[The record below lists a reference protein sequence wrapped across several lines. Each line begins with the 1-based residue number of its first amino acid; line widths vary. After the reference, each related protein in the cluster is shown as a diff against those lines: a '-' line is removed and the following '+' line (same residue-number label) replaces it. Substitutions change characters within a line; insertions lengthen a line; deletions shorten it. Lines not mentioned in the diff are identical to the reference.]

1 MVPRQLPGAL
11 TQAGRALVSTAA
23 ERTGRAVGA
32 GLTWRDVLHTY
43 IVGGHLVVGGP
54 LEIADYIESWL
65 AAGASDGFNVQS
77 AFLVQQLRA
86 FVDRVVPELRH
97 RGLFRTDYEGS
108 TLTNTSGYPGR
119 TASSPPRSPKACPD
133 DEILRAAGLSGNC
146 ISGLCSGPAAP
157 IQPDGA
163 TRDRGQTVPTTS
175 SSSRKTLRSSSGPSL
190 TSCSSVTAWP
200 PTPH

>member
-1 MVPRQLPGAL
+1 M
-11 TQAGRALVSTAA
+11 STAA

-86 FVDRVVPELRH
+86 FVDLVVPELRH

-108 TLTNTSGYPGR
+108 TLR
-119 TASSPPRSPKACPD
+119 
-133 DEILRAAGLSGNC
+133 EHLGLSRPD
-146 ISGLCSGPAAP
+146 SQFAAKKP
-157 IQPDGA
+157 ES
-163 TRDRGQTVPTTS
+163 V
-175 SSSRKTLRSSSGPSL
+175 SR
-190 TSCSSVTAWP
+190 
-200 PTPH
+200 